1 MAVPKRSVSRSKRNM
16 RRSHHRFAKP
26 TLVECPNCHQVKLTH
41 AACPGCGF
49 YKGRQV
55 IRPREA

>member
-1 MAVPKRSVSRSKRNM
+1 MAVPKRSVSRSKRRM
-16 RRSHHRFAKP
+16 RRSHHRVVEP
-26 TLVECPNCHQVKLTH
+26 SLMECPNCHQVKLTH
-41 AACPGCGF
+41 SACPSCGF

>member
-1 MAVPKRSVSRSKRNM
+1 MAIAKRSTSRSKRNM
-16 RRSHHRFAKP
+16 RRSHHRLTSP
-26 TLVECPNCHQVKLTH
+26 NLMECPNCHQVKLMHTT
-41 AACPGCGF
+41 CPSCGF